1 MADLDDE
8 QRARLDAF
16 LASIQLRALRTAQ
29 FAVGSRDDALDLV
42 QHAMLE
48 LARRYAARPPA
59 EWAPLFHR
67 ILHSGILQFHR
78 RRRRQAHWLGWCSTD
93 AAILEA
99 VPDPAPGAQRL
110 VEQDQ
115 TMTRLEQAVRQ
126 LPLRQQQAVMLR
138 VWEGLDVA
146 ATAQAMRCGQGS
158 VKTHLSRALAGL
170 RKHLGEDA

>member
-8 QRARLDAF
+8 QRAQLDAF
-16 LASIQLRALRTAQ
+16 LASIQFRALRTAD

-48 LARRYAARPPA
+48 LAQRYAARPAA

-67 ILHSGILQFHR
+67 ILQNGILQFHR
-78 RRRRQAHWLGWCSTD
+78 RRRRQAHWLGWFSTD

-99 VPDPAPGAQRL
+99 VPDPAPGPQHHA
-110 VEQDQ
+110 EQGEA
-115 TMTRLEQAVRQ
+115 MTRLEQALRH
-126 LPLRQQQAVMLR
+126 LPQRQQQAVLLR

-146 ATAQAMRCGQGS
+146 ATAKAMGCGQGS
-158 VKTHLSRALAGL
+158 VKTHLSRALTGL
-170 RKHLGEDA
+170 RKQLGEDA